1 MNKNIKRKTTKLDK
15 DATLDKETILDIV
28 GVSKS
33 YGNTRVLNNI
43 SLTLKAGETLALVG
57 SSGCGKSTLLHL
69 AGLLDNP
76 TSGKIFINNKDVSML
91 NDSMQTKTR
100 NQDIGFI
107 YQFHNLLPEFSV
119 WENVAYPM
127 WINGVRGKV
136 AKNKALALLG
146 NVDMDEFANKKI
158 STLSGGQAQR
168 VAIARALANDPKIV
182 LADEP
187 TGNLDVE
194 NSAKVWKVL
203 VDAVKKHGVGLL
215 CVTHDLQLAKKSDK
229 IATITN
235 YKVVLNG

>member
-1 MNKNIKRKTTKLDK
+1 MNKNIKTETTKVDK
-15 DATLDKETILDIV
+15 GIILDIV

-33 YGNTRVLNNI
+33 YGDTNVLNDIN
-43 SLTLKAGETLALVG
+43 LTLKTGETLALVG

-76 TSGKIFINNKDVSML
+76 TSGKIFVNNKDVSKL
-91 NDSMQTKTR
+91 NDSARTRTR
-100 NQDIGFI
+100 NTDIGFI

-136 AKNKALALLG
+136 AKKKALVLLSD
-146 NVDMDEFANKKI
+146 VDMSEFANKRTF
-158 STLSGGQAQR
+158 TLSGGQAQR

-203 VDAVKKHGVGLL
+203 VDAVKKHGAGLL